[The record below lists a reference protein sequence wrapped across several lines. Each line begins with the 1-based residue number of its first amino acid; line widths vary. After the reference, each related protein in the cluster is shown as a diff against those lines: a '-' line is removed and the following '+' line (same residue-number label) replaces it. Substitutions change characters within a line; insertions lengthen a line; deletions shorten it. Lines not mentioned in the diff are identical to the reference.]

1 MKITFIGVGDMGS
14 HMVPHLAKAG
24 YDVTVW
30 DKVPAKM
37 AAVADVTFA
46 RQLHWKML

>member
-37 AAVADVTFA
+37 AAVVGDHVRTGTS
-46 RQLHWKML
+46 L